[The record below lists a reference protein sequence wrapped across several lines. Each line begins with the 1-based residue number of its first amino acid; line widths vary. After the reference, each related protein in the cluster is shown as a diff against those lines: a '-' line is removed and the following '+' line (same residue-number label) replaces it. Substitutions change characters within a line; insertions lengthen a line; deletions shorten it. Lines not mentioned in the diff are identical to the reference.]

1 MPPGARALVIL
12 SARLTENDELIRQDL
27 NLIFELIHHRLAAFF
42 IREQA
47 QGRLARD
54 ASAEALADFCI
65 ATVQGAML
73 MGKLKRQ
80 GKPVGTTLREAMAHV
95 ESHALPPR

>member
-1 MPPGARALVIL
+1 
-12 SARLTENDELIRQDL
+12 
-27 NLIFELIHHRLAAFF
+27 
-42 IREQA
+42 
-47 QGRLARD
+47 
-54 ASAEALADFCI
+54 
-65 ATVQGAML
+65 ML